1 MLRIIGGRI
10 FLGKKRIIY
19 YYNTAFINNIQND
32 RMILRE
38 PISFNESLQ
47 YNNRII
53 VFFFSFNL
61 YVGYLRN
68 LVKKKIVL

>member
-19 YYNTAFINNIQND
+19 FMYYNTAFTNNMQND

-38 PISFNESLQ
+38 PISFNESL
-47 YNNRII
+47 
-53 VFFFSFNL
+53 
-61 YVGYLRN
+61 
-68 LVKKKIVL
+68 